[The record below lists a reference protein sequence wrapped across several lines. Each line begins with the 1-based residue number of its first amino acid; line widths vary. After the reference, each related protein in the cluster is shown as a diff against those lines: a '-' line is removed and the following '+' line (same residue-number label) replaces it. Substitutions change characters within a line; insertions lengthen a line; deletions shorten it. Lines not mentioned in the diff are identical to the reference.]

1 MTSELIEALVRA
13 NLAASAAAVVV
24 LALRSPAARLFG
36 AQTAYALWSLVPL
49 AWAGSLLPARIAD
62 EGASLAARGPA
73 LGPYVAE
80 GLTMLWLAG
89 VGASLAVF
97 ALTQLRF
104 WLRQRQGR
112 AGPAVAGVFLPRLV
126 LPRDFRSRYSEQE
139 QALIRAHEQA
149 HLDRGDPRINAFI
162 AVFQLVNWFNPLVH
176 HAAVKARLDQE
187 LACDEAVLASR
198 PTARRAYAQALLK
211 SQLAASGPPL
221 GCHWLGRGRHPLET
235 RIGRL
240 ATPEPGESRRLAGAL
255 TAGAL
260 AIAAGVSAW
269 SAQPVRPP
277 PEPKVLVVPAP
288 PVMHVLLAGPDAL
301 PPVVLPP
308 RP

>member
-13 NLAASAAAVVV
+13 NLAASAAALVV
-24 LALRSPAARLFG
+24 LALRSLAARLFG
-36 AQTAYALWSLVPL
+36 AQTGYALWSLVPL

-62 EGASLAARGPA
+62 EGASLAARGPV
-73 LGPYVAE
+73 LGAQVAE
-80 GLTMLWLAG
+80 TLVLLWLTG
-89 VGASLAVF
+89 VGASLAAF
-97 ALTQLRF
+97 ALAQLRF
-104 WLRQRQGR
+104 WMRRRQGR
-112 AGPAVAGVFLPRLV
+112 AGPAIAGVIFPRLV
-126 LPRDFRSRYSEQE
+126 LPRDFRSRYTVQE

-149 HLDRGDPRINAFI
+149 HLDRGDPRINALI
-162 AVFQLVNWFNPLVH
+162 AAFQVLNWFNPLVH
-176 HAAVKARLDQE
+176 YAAAKARLDQE
-187 LACDEAVLASR
+187 LACDEAVLAAR

-211 SQLAASGPPL
+211 TQLGASGPPL
-221 GCHWLGRGRHPLET
+221 GCRWLGRGRHPLET

-240 ATPEPGESRRLAGAL
+240 AAPEPGESRRLAGGV

-260 AIAAGVSAW
+260 AIAAAVSAW

-277 PEPKVLVVPAP
+277 PQPRVLVIPAP